1 MSANICRLGRRRDHR
16 SAAGR
21 LDGPAPVAAAVEV
34 PRIGLSVQPS
44 FKSCI
49 RSRWLTIAAVIDAAK
64 AQ

>member
-21 LDGPAPVAAAVEV
+21 LDAVAAAVEV